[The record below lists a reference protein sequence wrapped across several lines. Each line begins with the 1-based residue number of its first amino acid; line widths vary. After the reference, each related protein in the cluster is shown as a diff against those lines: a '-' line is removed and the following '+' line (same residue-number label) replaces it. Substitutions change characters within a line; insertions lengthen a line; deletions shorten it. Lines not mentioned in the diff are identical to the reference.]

1 MSKGCEQILPIGL
14 LKFAISV
21 LKTDFSHWWSQT
33 SPRYKPLIHNFY
45 SDKESE
51 QVLINLDDL
60 MKCQQ
65 NNSHELKNCMK
76 DLYHMIGTYTTYKEE
91 TDFKL
96 NSRKNNSKNATA
108 VAYYDVLLKDC
119 ENGIKDLI
127 VTVSLIRPSWMSA
140 LILTKFIGKNEALKI
155 YA

>member
-1 MSKGCEQILPIGL
+1 
-14 LKFAISV
+14 
-21 LKTDFSHWWSQT
+21 
-33 SPRYKPLIHNFY
+33 
-45 SDKESE
+45 
-51 QVLINLDDL
+51 
-60 MKCQQ
+60 
-65 NNSHELKNCMK
+65 
-76 DLYHMIGTYTTYKEE
+76 MIGTYTTYKEE

>member
-1 MSKGCEQILPIGL
+1 MSKGCEQFLPIGL

-21 LKTDFSHWWSQT
+21 LKTDFSHYWSQT

-45 SDKESE
+45 SHKESE

-60 MKCQQ
+60 MKYQQ
-65 NNSHELKNCMK
+65 NNSQLKNCMK
-76 DLYHMIGTYTTYKEE
+76 DLYHMIGTYTTYKED

-96 NSRKNNSKNATA
+96 NSRKNNSKNTTA
-108 VAYYDVLLKDC
+108 VAYYDVLLKGC
-119 ENGIKDLI
+119 NGMKDLI

-140 LILTKFIGKNEALKI
+140 LILTKFIGKNFLQ
-155 YA
+155 